1 MLTFIQVFAYFMR
14 KMIRKQNLVIEHHT
28 NTLRSNTYK
37 VAKFGGLDT
46 KTLDLVQD
54 PIMICAQNQP
64 LFSNK
69 AFLNR
74 ISKRNILDKKIFSL
88 HINQFFSR
96 EKLKFITLKDV
107 IKRNKPEEVYVLQ
120 TSQSD
125 QPLHVCVKSQPIGE
139 QKSEDQ
145 LTLIQVSIFPEKVIF
160 SESNAMKLFFNIINS
175 VICHELRNPLNSL
188 VA

>member
-54 PIMICAQNQP
+54 PIMICAKNQA
-64 LFSNK
+64 LFCNE

-74 ISKRNILDKKIFSL
+74 ISKRNILDKKIFSKN
-88 HINQFFSR
+88 INQFFSR
-96 EKLKFITLKDV
+96 EKQKFITLKDV
-107 IKRNKPEEVYVLQ
+107 IKRNKPEEVYVLK

-125 QPLHVCVKSQPIGE
+125 QPLHVCVKSQPIG
-139 QKSEDQ
+139 
-145 LTLIQVSIFPEKVIF
+145 
-160 SESNAMKLFFNIINS
+160 
-175 VICHELRNPLNSL
+175 
-188 VA
+188 